1 MTRSI
6 LVDEVLC
13 RFLQGNLLRVGHEME
28 VFDLERWNV
37 IV

>member
-13 RFLQGNLLRVGHEME
+13 RFLQGNLLQDAHEME
-28 VFDLERWNV
+28 VFDLGRWNV
-37 IV
+37 IA